1 MLSQRFYRLS
11 LAASGVA
18 LAFCSV
24 PAKADDLTD
33 MRQEMQA
40 MQRQYQAALNKLQH
54 DYEAKLQSMEKRLDA
69 AEKKATAA
77 TQKADDAQK
86 AAAAAQTASEAS
98 TQTAAATP
106 AEAAPAEAAPAEA
119 APTAAAGG
127 SNGQSSANAFNPAI
141 GAVLNGTGMASSLNP
156 NTWHAP
162 GFALGNEAGPPPR
175 GLSIGESEV
184 NLQANVDQALYGNL
198 TLAFEND
205 NTFNVEEAFIQPT
218 ALPWNFTAK
227 VGRFFSGIGYLNEQH
242 AHTWDFADAPL
253 PYMVFLN
260 TQYGDDGVQLRWA
273 APTNLFLEFGAEA
286 MRGASFP
293 ANSLEESL
301 STNQNAG
308 VGAWSAFVHVGD
320 DINDSSS
327 YSAGLS
333 YLGTRS
339 NDRRTNPLGGPPGS
353 DQFTGSDNT
362 FIGDVVYKWAPNGN
376 FAQRYLKLQS
386 EVFLRKEQ
394 GAFTALNF
402 ASAPGIQ
409 TTRPFDAGLQSGFY
423 AQAVYQFIPFWRV
436 GVRYDQVHAPSL
448 GPNFAGTTLDSGN
461 LTPRRYSAMVDY
473 STSEFG
479 RFRLQYNRD
488 EVRTQPDNQFIL
500 QYTVSL
506 GAHGAHQY

>member
-1 MLSQRFYRLS
+1 MLTQRIFRLS

-18 LAFCSV
+18 LAAYSM
-24 PAKADDLTD
+24 PAKADDIGD

-40 MQRQYQAALNKLQH
+40 MQRQYQAALTKLQH

-98 TQTAAATP
+98 TQTAAAAPAPAAAPEATP
-106 AEAAPAEAAPAEA
+106 ASTNA
-119 APTAAAGG
+119 
-127 SNGQSSANAFNPAI
+127 QSSANAFNPAI
-141 GAVLNGTGMASSLNP
+141 GAVLDGKGMVSTHNP
-156 NTWHAP
+156 NTWRLP

-175 GLSIGESEV
+175 GVSIGESEI
-184 NLQANVDQALYGNL
+184 NLQANVDQALFANL
-198 TLAFEND
+198 TIAFEND
-205 NTFNVEEAFIQPT
+205 NSVNIEEAFIQPT
-218 ALPWNFTAK
+218 ALPWDFTAK
-227 VGRFFSGIGYLNEQH
+227 IGRFFSGIGYLNEQH

-253 PYMVFLN
+253 PYQAFLN
-260 TQYGDDGVQLRWA
+260 GQYGDDGIQLRWL
-273 APTNLFLEFGAEA
+273 APTNMFVELGGEA

-293 ANSLEESL
+293 ANSVQESL
-301 STNQNAG
+301 SSNHNAG
-308 VGAWSAFVHVGD
+308 LGAWSAFLHIGD

-327 YSAGLS
+327 YSAGIS

-339 NDRRTNPLGGPPGS
+339 SNRATNPVGGPPGS
-353 DQFTGSDNT
+353 DQFTGVDNT
-362 FIGDVVYKWAPNGN
+362 FIADAVYKWAPNGN
-376 FAQRYLKLQS
+376 FAQSYVKLQG
-386 EVFLRKEQ
+386 EAFLRKES

-402 ASAPGIQ
+402 ASAPGVP
-409 TTRPFDAGLQSGFY
+409 TTRSFDAGLQSGFY

-448 GPNFAGTTLDSGN
+448 GAAFAGTTIDSRD
-461 LTPRRYSAMVDY
+461 LTPRRYSAMIDY

-479 RFRLQYNRD
+479 RFRVQYNYD
-488 EVRTQPDNQFIL
+488 EARPNPDNQVIF

>member
-1 MLSQRFYRLS
+1 MLSQRFFRLS
-11 LAASGVA
+11 LAATGAA
-18 LAFCSV
+18 LSLYSAS
-24 PAKADDLTD
+24 ASADDLGD
-33 MRQEMQA
+33 MRREMQA
-40 MQRQYQAALNKLQH
+40 MQRQYQAALSKLQH
-54 DYEAKLQSMEKRLDA
+54 DYEAKLQAMEKRLDA
-69 AEKKATAA
+69 AESKAAAA

-98 TQTAAATP
+98 AQTAAAEP
-106 AEAAPAEAAPAEA
+106 PP

-127 SNGQSSANAFNPAI
+127 GNGQASAAAFNPAI

-156 NTWHAP
+156 NTWRAP
-162 GFALGNEAGPPPR
+162 GFALGNAAGPPPR

-227 VGRFFSGIGYLNEQH
+227 IGRFFSGIGYLNEQH
-242 AHTWDFADAPL
+242 SHTWDFADAPL

-273 APTNLFLEFGAEA
+273 APTKLFLEFGAEA

-293 ANSLEESL
+293 SNSVQESL
-301 STNQNAG
+301 STNHNAG
-308 VGAWSAFVHVGD
+308 VGAWSAFLHVGD
-320 DINDSSS
+320 DINESSS
-327 YSAGLS
+327 YSAGIS

-339 NDRRTNPLGGPPGS
+339 SNRATNPVGGPPGS
-353 DQFTGSDNT
+353 DHFTGSDNT

-376 FAQRYLKLQS
+376 FADRYLKLQS

-394 GAFTALNF
+394 GAFTALDF
-402 ASAPGIQ
+402 PGAAGIA
-409 TTRPFDAGLQSGFY
+409 TTKPFSAGLQNGFY
-423 AQAVYQFIPFWRV
+423 IQGVYQFMPFWRV

-448 GPNFAGTTLDSGN
+448 GPGFAGTTLDSHD
-461 LTPRRYSAMVDY
+461 LTPRRYSAMIDY

-488 EVRTQPDNQFIL
+488 EVRTQPDNQFIV

>member
-1 MLSQRFYRLS
+1 MLTQRFSRLG

-18 LAFCSV
+18 LTLCSA
-24 PAKADDLTD
+24 PAQADDLSD

-40 MQRQYQAALNKLQH
+40 MQRQYQAALAKLQH
-54 DYEAKLQSMEKRLDA
+54 DYEAKLQAVEKRLDA
-69 AEKKATAA
+69 AESKATAA

-98 TQTAAATP
+98 AQTAAAEP
-106 AEAAPAEAAPAEA
+106 AP
-119 APTAAAGG
+119 APTAADGG
-127 SNGQSSANAFNPAI
+127 SNPQASAAAFNPAI

-175 GLSIGESEV
+175 GFSIGESEV

-205 NTFNVEEAFIQPT
+205 NTFNIEEAFIQPT

-227 VGRFFSGIGYLNEQH
+227 IGRFFSGIGYLNEQH
-242 AHTWDFADAPL
+242 SHTWDFADAPL

-293 ANSLEESL
+293 ANGLEESL
-301 STNQNAG
+301 SSNQNAG

-339 NDRRTNPLGGPPGS
+339 NDRRTNPVGGPPGT
-353 DQFTGSDNT
+353 DQFTGSDST
-362 FIGDVVYKWAPNGN
+362 FIADAVYKWAPNGN
-376 FAQRYLKLQS
+376 FAQSYVKLQG
-386 EVFLRKEQ
+386 EGFLRKET

-402 ASAPGIQ
+402 ASNPGIT
-409 TTRPFDAGLQSGFY
+409 TTRSFDAGLQSGFY
-423 AQAVYQFIPFWRV
+423 VQGVYQFIPFWRV

-448 GPNFAGTTLDSGN
+448 GPAFAGTTIDSRD
-461 LTPRRYSAMVDY
+461 LTPRRYSAMIDY

>member
-1 MLSQRFYRLS
+1 MLTQRLSRLS

-18 LAFCSV
+18 LAVYSV
-24 PAKADDLTD
+24 PAKADDLSD
-33 MRQEMQA
+33 MRQDMQA
-40 MQRQYQAALNKLQH
+40 MQRQYQAALAKLQH

-69 AEKKATAA
+69 AESKATAA
-77 TQKADDAQK
+77 TKKADDAQK
-86 AAAAAQTASEAS
+86 AAQAAQAASEVS
-98 TQTAAATP
+98 TQTAAAV
-106 AEAAPAEAAPAEA
+106 APAPAPVD
-119 APTAAAGG
+119 TSAGG
-127 SNGQSSANAFNPAI
+127 STNAQSSANSFNPAI

-205 NTFNVEEAFIQPT
+205 NTFNVEEAFVQPT

-227 VGRFFSGIGYLNEQH
+227 FGRFFSGIGYLNEQH
-242 AHTWDFADAPL
+242 SHTWDFADAPL

-273 APTNLFLEFGAEA
+273 APTNVFLEFGTEA

-293 ANSLEESL
+293 ANGLEESL
-301 STNQNAG
+301 SSNQNAG
-308 VGAWSAFVHVGD
+308 VGAWSAFVHMGD

-327 YSAGLS
+327 YSVGLS

-339 NDRRTNPLGGPPGS
+339 NDRRTNPVGGPPGS

-376 FAQRYLKLQS
+376 FADRYLKLQS

-402 ASAPGIQ
+402 ASNPGIP
-409 TTRPFDAGLQSGFY
+409 TTRSFDAGLQSGFY

-448 GPNFAGTTLDSGN
+448 GEAFAGTTIDSSN
-461 LTPRRYSAMVDY
+461 LTPRRYSAMIDY

>member
-1 MLSQRFYRLS
+1 MLTQRISRLS

-18 LAFCSV
+18 LALSSV
-24 PAKADDLTD
+24 PAKADDLGE

-40 MQRQYQAALNKLQH
+40 MQRQYQAELAKLQH

-69 AEKKATAA
+69 AESKATAA

-86 AAAAAQTASEAS
+86 AAQAAQTAADTSA
-98 TQTAAATP
+98 QTAAA
-106 AEAAPAEAAPAEA
+106 APAPAD
-119 APTAAAGG
+119 TGG
-127 SNGQSSANAFNPAI
+127 NTNAQSSANSFNPTI

-184 NLQANVDQALYGNL
+184 NLQANVDQALFANL
-198 TLAFEND
+198 TVAFEND
-205 NTFNVEEAFIQPT
+205 NSVNVEEAFVQPT

-227 VGRFFSGIGYLNEQH
+227 FGRFFSGIGYLNEQH
-242 AHTWDFADAPL
+242 SHTWDFADAPL

-273 APTNLFLEFGAEA
+273 APTNVFLEFGAEA

-339 NDRRTNPLGGPPGS
+339 NDRMTNPVGGPPGS

-376 FAQRYLKLQS
+376 FADRYLKLQG

-394 GAFTALNF
+394 GAFTALDF
-402 ASAPGIQ
+402 PGASGIA
-409 TTRPFDAGLQSGFY
+409 TTKPFSAGLQNGFY
-423 AQAVYQFIPFWRV
+423 VQGVYQFIPFWRV

-448 GPNFAGTTLDSGN
+448 GSSFAGTTLNSGN
-461 LTPRRYSAMVDY
+461 LTPRRYSAMIDY

-488 EVRTQPDNQFIL
+488 EVRTQPDNEFIL